1 MSAGTLL
8 DVWEVDY
15 EPKLNTF
22 DVTPRWVTV
31 DSSGYVYIVDLG
43 TMQNFDASGNLLLPS
58 RRRTIAIG

>member
-8 DVWEVDY
+8 DVWEVDD

-22 DVTPRWVTV
+22 DVTPRRVTV
-31 DSSGYVYIVDLG
+31 DSSGYVYIVDLR
-43 TMQNFDASGNLLLPS
+43 TMQKFDASGNLP